1 MKEKRNSWNGRSQI
15 ATATSIAVFFPLG
28 QMCVYISPT
37 GQKCIS
43 LPSKGRGVFTFKS
56 EFTHTHP
63 PRPTGKKGHLYSFLG
78 QKCRSGAWRGVA
90 CFLISLSYNGQQSH
104 CLTQNYHHHHHH
116 HLAPSPWPLPLV
128 HLFFEKHFRLCFK
141 RPTMSRI

>member
-1 MKEKRNSWNGRSQI
+1 MDDHKLQLLLLQRY
-15 ATATSIAVFFPLG
+15 FFPW
-28 QMCVYISPT
+28 V
-37 GQKCIS
+37 KC
-43 LPSKGRGVFTFKS
+43 VFTFPPQVKS
-56 EFTHTHP
+56 VFPFLPREEVYLHSKVNLHTHTHP

-116 HLAPSPWPLPLV
+116 HLAQAGRLGMVPTKALNRI
-128 HLFFEKHFRLCFK
+128 FFNHSIISIIK
-141 RPTMSRI
+141 